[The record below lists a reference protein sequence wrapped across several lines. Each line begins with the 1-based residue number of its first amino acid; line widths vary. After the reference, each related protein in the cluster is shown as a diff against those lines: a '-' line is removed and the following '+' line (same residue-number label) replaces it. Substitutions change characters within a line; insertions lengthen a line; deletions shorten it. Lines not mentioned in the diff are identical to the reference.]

1 MSEMFF
7 TFWITLVY
15 SEYNLLQLPSMFSCP
30 CSCLIL
36 YHCTFA
42 ASLSVLMAGTSYGW
56 INPLLPRL
64 LKVNSELPL
73 SPGQGSWVVAL
84 IELGDLFS
92 PLPAAKLVDT
102 LGRKPLL
109 LFTAPLYLISWILV
123 LYTRSI
129 PVLYFVRSVWAYY
142 CWHLIHNVRGYYI
155 I

>member
-1 MSEMFF
+1 MFF

-15 SEYNLLQLPSMFSCP
+15 CEYNLLQLPSMFSCP
-30 CSCLIL
+30 C
-36 YHCTFA
+36 TVA

-73 SPGQGSWVVAL
+73 NPGQGSWVVAL

-142 CWHLIHNVRGYYI
+142 CWHLIHKVFILLRGYYI
-155 I
+155 YR